1 MAIRNYDYI
10 SYEQYLNY
18 SKNNKSEYINGE
30 IYMMSPTHPIHN
42 KVQNELYFHL
52 RSNLKDC
59 SKCDV
64 YTSDIAVK
72 FKNDNEVYQFEP
84 DVMVVCDNKFDGA
97 IYKGIPNLVIEVLS
111 TATYDRDL
119 GIKLK
124 IYEQFGVNE
133 YCVVDINKKTITVYS
148 DNINGKYTTIK
159 IYSDDM
165 ILPIE
170 NLQIKTNEIFNV

>member
-84 DVMVVCDNKFDGA
+84 DVMVVCDNKFDG
-97 IYKGIPNLVIEVLS
+97 YL
-111 TATYDRDL
+111 
-119 GIKLK
+119 
-124 IYEQFGVNE
+124 
-133 YCVVDINKKTITVYS
+133 
-148 DNINGKYTTIK
+148 
-159 IYSDDM
+159 
-165 ILPIE
+165 
-170 NLQIKTNEIFNV
+170 